1 MKQITE
7 LQTIARPYAIA
18 AFEFATIKDKINKW
32 QHMLSLS
39 AEISRNRNITQ
50 LLYGVLA
57 PKILYKI
64 FITLCG
70 NNIEKE
76 FKNFIRIMAENNR
89 IQLLPV
95 VLKIFKQL
103 RLEYQQITYLE
114 VITATPINSEQLTAI
129 KKIIE
134 EKLVLK
140 VRINLRINKFI
151 LAGIIIRMGNTVIDG
166 SLRSRLSRLEEFLLS

>member
-7 LQTIARPYAIA
+7 CQTIARPYAIA
-18 AFEFATIKDKINKW
+18 AFEFATIQDKINKW
-32 QHMLSLS
+32 QHMLALS
-39 AEISRNRNITQ
+39 AEISRNTNITE

-64 FITLCG
+64 FISLCG

-114 VITATPINSEQLTAI
+114 VITATPMNYEQLTVI
-129 KKIIE
+129 KKILE
-134 EKLVLK
+134 ERLVRK
-140 VRINLRINKFI
+140 VKINLRINKFI

-166 SLRSRLSRLEEFLLS
+166 SLRSRLRRLEEFLHS